1 MTALWIVGILLLILL
16 AVQCSR
22 VGVQIAFGEET
33 RVVARLGLM
42 RLQIMP
48 QKGRQTPKK
57 QKEKPK
63 KEKKKKADREPW
75 KPGFSAIWESLPE
88 LWRILKKGFAMT
100 FRRIYISP
108 MDISAIIGGED
119 PADTAILYGKLSAAM
134 FAVMPTLQELLH
146 MPDPHIH
153 LEPDLQGGKTTV
165 SGEVGI
171 SFLIWDLTVIGFA
184 CGVPLIKWFLR
195 LRKQPQKAAH
205 DINRQAGK
213 DEQYGKQAEDQ
224 PQRND
229 GDLHEQGAGD
239 GQQ

>member
-33 RVVARLGLM
+33 RVVARLGLI

-48 QKGRQTPKK
+48 QKERQTPKK

-100 FRRIYISP
+100 IRRI
-108 MDISAIIGGED
+108 
-119 PADTAILYGKLSAAM
+119 
-134 FAVMPTLQELLH
+134 
-146 MPDPHIH
+146 
-153 LEPDLQGGKTTV
+153 
-165 SGEVGI
+165 
-171 SFLIWDLTVIGFA
+171 
-184 CGVPLIKWFLR
+184 
-195 LRKQPQKAAH
+195 
-205 DINRQAGK
+205 
-213 DEQYGKQAEDQ
+213 
-224 PQRND
+224 
-229 GDLHEQGAGD
+229 
-239 GQQ
+239 